1 MMGYF
6 DDEKREYVI
15 TDMFP
20 RRELLNYLWNES
32 TVCVCDQFGSGSAWS
47 QIGHTRRQIDA
58 GERNIYIKNR
68 RTGAFYCA
76 NRNYSRLPFS
86 VHECHVGLGYQRV
99 IGVYE
104 GVRTEFTVQV
114 PAAGNHIL
122 FEIRV
127 KNEGAE
133 TLDLDVYFCNQPK
146 PALSDHDAYGE
157 ADFHRE
163 ANCIIYSHD
172 GFEIGMPY
180 TRLYLASSEKPDAYE
195 VANERFRGVYD
206 SYANPVALHNE
217 KLDSKGIAFE
227 SCYVGAFQFRLQL
240 KGGENWCTTLV
251 CGMAKTDDECAKSVE
266 NYCTET
272 YYEKVLWEN
281 EREQEEYANVFWASS
296 PDPILDSQVNVWLKR
311 QLSLG
316 KTWGRVYGK
325 GFRDVMQ
332 DVTAFVS
339 FDCRYARTR
348 ILEILK
354 HQYEDGNPI
363 RMFEPDF
370 LYPYNDGGVWIPSA
384 VLSYLNESGD
394 LSILDEKIPYLKGD
408 SYENTSYT
416 APIAYRE
423 YDGTKETFTVFD
435 HIKRA
440 MDYLYG
446 CRGEHGLILL
456 RGGDWNDSL
465 NNAGR
470 LGKGEGVWLSIATVK
485 AYNEFLEILKL
496 YHKDELLSEYVAK
509 REELKEKILTFGLEG
524 DHLLYAYN
532 DYGEKVGSDENEFAK
547 IYLNPQTWAVLADV
561 ADKKTLEMLM
571 DSVEQRLSCEYGY
584 LQCYP
589 SYRKGD
595 DKLGRISYFKPGL
608 VENGSVY
615 NHGVAFKIMAD
626 CILGRGDKA
635 YESLRRIRFDNSANH
650 DNGMEP
656 YAVSNM
662 FIGPENSAVAG
673 YAPMSWITGTA
684 GWLYRCITEYIFGIR
699 ATFRGLEIKPCFP
712 SAWNR
717 LTARRKFRGATY
729 QIEYVRAENGKRKM
743 ELDGKEIVGNRV
755 PTDAGGGT
763 HVIKVWF

>member
-1 MMGYF
+1 MSYF
-6 DDEKREYVI
+6 DDKNKEYVI

-32 TVCVCDQFGSGSAWS
+32 TVCVCDQFGGGSAWS

-58 GERNIYIKNR
+58 GERNVYIKNR
-68 RTGAFYCA
+68 CTGAFYSA
-76 NRNYSRLPFS
+76 NRNYARLPFTL
-86 VHECHVGLGYQRV
+86 HECHVGLGYQRI
-99 IGVYE
+99 IGEYE
-104 GVRTEFTVQV
+104 GIRTEFTVSV
-114 PAAGNHIL
+114 PATGNLVL
-122 FEIRV
+122 FDIRV
-127 KNEGAE
+127 ENKGDAAREI
-133 TLDLDVYFCNQPK
+133 DVYFCNQPK

-157 ADFHRE
+157 ADFNE
-163 ANCIIYSHD
+163 ESNCIIYSHD

-180 TRLYLASSEKPDAYE
+180 TRLYLASSEQPDAYE
-195 VANERFRGVYD
+195 VAYERFRGVYE
-206 SYANPVALHNE
+206 SYANPVALQKE
-217 KLDSKGIAFE
+217 KLSCKGISFE
-227 SCYVGAFQFRLQL
+227 SCYVGALQFRLQL
-240 KGGENWCTTLV
+240 RGGQSWRTTLA
-251 CGMAKTDDECAKSVE
+251 CG
-266 NYCTET
+266 TEQSNADCKQAAEQ
-272 YYEKVLWEN
+272 YASADFYEKALKEIA
-281 EREQEEYANVFWASS
+281 RAQEGYAEVFHGSS
-296 PDPILDSQVNVWLKR
+296 PDKVLNSQVNIWLKR

-332 DVTAFVS
+332 DITAFIS
-339 FDCRYARTR
+339 FDCRFARAR

-354 HQYEDGNPI
+354 HQFEDGNPI

-370 LYPYNDGGVWIPSA
+370 PYPYNDGGVWIPAA

-394 LSILDEKIPYLKGD
+394 LSLLDEKIPYLKGD
-408 SYENTSYT
+408 SYENTSYG

-423 YDGTKETFTVFD
+423 YNGTAESFTLFD
-435 HIKRA
+435 HVQRA

-446 CRGEHGLILL
+446 CRGTHGLVLL

-470 LGKGEGVWLSIATVK
+470 LGRGEGVWLTIATVK

-496 YHKDELLSEYVAK
+496 SGRDMLIEKYAT
-509 REELKEKILTFGLEG
+509 RRNELKEKILAFGSDG

-532 DYGEKVGSDENEFAK
+532 DDGEKIGSNENEFAK
-547 IYLNPQTWAVLADV
+547 IYLNPQTWAVLADI
-561 ADKKTLEMLM
+561 AEETTLRTFMN
-571 DSVEQRLSCEYGY
+571 SVEERLSCDYGY

-595 DKLGRISYFKPGL
+595 DKIGRISFFKPGL

-626 CILGRGDKA
+626 CILGRGDSA
-635 YESLRRIRFDNSANH
+635 YESLKKIRFDNPANPE
-650 DNGMEP
+650 NGMEP